1 MTFKADEGWE
11 EPIFSMLGR
20 WLVTLF
26 VIAVLIG
33 LSAFPFR
40 IGDFGEIRPSFMIMA
55 VYYWAVMCPPMLSP
69 VAAFL
74 AGAVFD
80 LIIACPLGL
89 NALTLVVVQWVT
101 RAQRKFLLGQPFLVM
116 WAGLGIVSLGA
127 ALLQWGLV
135 ALFEWTRD
143 LPLEPALMSALLTT
157 AIFPLA
163 VPLLSVFNKPLA
175 DRNTSL

>member
-11 EPIFSMLGR
+11 EPIISMLGR

-26 VIAVLIG
+26 VIAILIV

-40 IGDFGEIRPSFMIMA
+40 IGDIGEIRPSFMVMA
-55 VYYWAVMCPPMLSP
+55 VYYWAIMCPPMLSP

-74 AGAVFD
+74 SGGVFD

-89 NALTLVVVQWVT
+89 NAMTLVVVQWVT
-101 RAQRKFLLGQPFLVM
+101 RAQRRFLLGQPFLVM
-116 WAGLGIVSLGA
+116 WAGLGFVSMGAGVLQWALVSL
-127 ALLQWGLV
+127 
-135 ALFEWTRD
+135 FNWTI
-143 LPLEPALMSALLTT
+143 LPLEPTLMSALLTT

-175 DRNTSL
+175 DRNSSL

>member
-20 WLVTLF
+20 WLVTVF
-26 VIAVLIG
+26 VIALLIV

-40 IGDFGEIRPSFMIMA
+40 IGDFGEIRPSFMVMA

-80 LIIACPLGL
+80 LIIGCPFGL

-116 WAGLGIVSLGA
+116 WAGLGFVSMGA
-127 ALLQWGLV
+127 GCLQW
-135 ALFEWTRD
+135 ALASLFNWA
-143 LPLEPALMSALLTT
+143 LMPLEPTLISALLTT
-157 AIFPLA
+157 AIFPVA
-163 VPLLSVFNKPLA
+163 VLPLSVFNKPLA
-175 DRNTSL
+175 DRNSSL